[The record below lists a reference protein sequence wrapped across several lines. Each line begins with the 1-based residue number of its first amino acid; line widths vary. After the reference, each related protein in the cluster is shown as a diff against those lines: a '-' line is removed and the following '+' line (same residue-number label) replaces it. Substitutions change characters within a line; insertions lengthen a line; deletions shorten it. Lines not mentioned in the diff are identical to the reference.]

1 MSKGIRA
8 IIVDD
13 ENDIVSVFSEYLSL
27 KGIDVVAN
35 AHNGQEAYDLYKKL
49 NPDVILL
56 DVKMPD
62 FDGFYAIE
70 KIYEFDPDAKIIVI
84 TASITPSTELELRK
98 ANVSEVLFKPH
109 EMDDVL
115 TVIEKVTNKI
125 NA

>member
-27 KGIDVVAN
+27 KGIEVVAN
-35 AHNGQEAYDLYKKL
+35 AHNGQEAFDLYKKL

-98 ANVSEVLFKPH
+98 AKCFRSFVQTS
-109 EMDDVL
+109 
-115 TVIEKVTNKI
+115 
-125 NA
+125 